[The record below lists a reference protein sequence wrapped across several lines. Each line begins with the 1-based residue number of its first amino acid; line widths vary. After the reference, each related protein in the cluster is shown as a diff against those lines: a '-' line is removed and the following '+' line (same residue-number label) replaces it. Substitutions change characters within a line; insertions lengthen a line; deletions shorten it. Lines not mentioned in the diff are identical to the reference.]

1 MLTKCFTEYM
11 VMFVVDIEKLG
22 FFYRLIF
29 LTTPMAKQRLVEA
42 SHIAFQRNLWKGV
55 WDTR

>member
-42 SHIAFQRNLWKGV
+42 SHIAFQRNL
-55 WDTR
+55 